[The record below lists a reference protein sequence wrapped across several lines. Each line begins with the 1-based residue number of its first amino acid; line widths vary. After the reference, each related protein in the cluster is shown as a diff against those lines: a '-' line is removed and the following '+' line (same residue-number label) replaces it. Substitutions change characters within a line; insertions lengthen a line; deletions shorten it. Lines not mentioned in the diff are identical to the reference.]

1 MPRESKY
8 TINRRNT
15 EKWKDDTLKSV
26 SLYNEWFL
34 NFAPATYARERKRA
48 MERVGSAINLTDN
61 LHFTTT
67 QLERH
72 PEIITIL

>member
-48 MERVGSAINLTDN
+48 MERVGSASILPTISISRQRNLRDI
-61 LHFTTT
+61 
-67 QLERH
+67 RKS
-72 PEIITIL
+72 